1 MKKSKINLKELN
13 KDLEDVLEIVNKIDN
28 FDPEIMKVSEL
39 SKIIKNK
46 EKKLN
51 DKDIANIT
59 NKANTLKK
67 HITEKHVKNL
77 DIKK

>member
-13 KDLEDVLEIVNKIDN
+13 KDLEDGLEIVNKIDN

-46 EKKLN
+46 EKKLKN
-51 DKDIANIT
+51 KYKD
-59 NKANTLKK
+59 
-67 HITEKHVKNL
+67 L

>member
-1 MKKSKINLKELN
+1 MKKLKINIEELT
-13 KDLEDVLEIVNKIDN
+13 KDLDKVFNMLDNID
-28 FDPEIMKVSEL
+28 L
-39 SKIIKNK
+39 
-46 EKKLN
+46 KKLN

-67 HITEKHVKNL
+67 HITEKYVKNL